1 MESLISCMTKTGEDT
16 IAEAEKLLED
26 FPLLR
31 KVACVDFVAKEVK
44 YNNSCRLSCNTY
56 LKLGNARAWERPYGA
71 WLFFSVIQ
79 KMKFS
84 LDRDYFFGLS
94 HYG

>member
-1 MESLISCMTKTGEDT
+1 MTKTGEDT

-56 LKLGNARAWERPYGA
+56 LKLGNARA
-71 WLFFSVIQ
+71 
-79 KMKFS
+79 
-84 LDRDYFFGLS
+84 
-94 HYG
+94 